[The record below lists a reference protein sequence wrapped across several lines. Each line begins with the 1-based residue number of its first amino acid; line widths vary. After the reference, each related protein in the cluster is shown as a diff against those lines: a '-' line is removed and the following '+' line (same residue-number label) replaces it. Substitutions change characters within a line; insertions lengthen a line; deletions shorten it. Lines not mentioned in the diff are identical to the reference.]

1 MRLDEE
7 ALDEHLAGEQ
17 TRVLVDDAVGFEDSS
32 EDPFGLDGG
41 DFDVA

>member
-1 MRLDEE
+1 MRLNEE

-17 TRVLVDDAVGFEDSS
+17 ARALVGDAVGFEVSP
-32 EDPFGLDGG
+32 EDPFGFDGG